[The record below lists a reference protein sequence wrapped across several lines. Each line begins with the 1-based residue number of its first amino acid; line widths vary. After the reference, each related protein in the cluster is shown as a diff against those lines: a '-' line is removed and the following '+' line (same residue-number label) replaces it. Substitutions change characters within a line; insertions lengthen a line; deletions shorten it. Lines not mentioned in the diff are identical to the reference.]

1 MVFFDWLLG
10 KRESCGEDPRLK
22 AAVNRVIEGTD
33 PRLRFVDDVDGR
45 LCPAVAHALAY
56 ADQVAA
62 GIPPMVVT
70 SPSDWAQSAVLRAM
84 FVRPAEVTATLSNSL
99 DLHDFLASPAAGG
112 IARVYCMVA
121 ATRIE
126 QTVLGPAMDG
136 GQLRRDVQQKTVSF
150 QHFRL
155 FGFAPTEEG
164 LRSRI
169 RDIVL
174 EGLVLAAL
182 RVIAAQ
188 QHRSETLS
196 FDRKLLQNR
205 LRLMEQSRPGLDAL
219 ECHSYRGRDV
229 EALRRDLADNEAAL
243 KALES
248 FGPGLEAR
256 LAALISTL
264 EAAESVIRAE
274 ALCLWL
280 DAMNIQS
287 SPGVTGVQAVPLFE
301 FSTATPG
308 SSRRTAFL
316 ASIPR
321 EAVAERT
328 VDFEAGIRML

>member
-1 MVFFDWLLG
+1 MAFFDWLLG
-10 KRESCGEDPRLK
+10 KRDSGDDDLRLK
-22 AAVNRVIEGTD
+22 AAVSRVIEGSD
-33 PRLRFVDDVDGR
+33 PRLRFVDGVDDR
-45 LCPAVAHALAY
+45 LSPAVAHALAY

-62 GIPPMVVT
+62 GIPPMVLT
-70 SPSDWAQSAVLRAM
+70 SPSDWAQSPVLRAM
-84 FVRPAEVTATLSNSL
+84 FVGPDEVTAMLSNSL
-99 DLHDFLASPAAGG
+99 DLHDFLASPAARGM
-112 IARVYCMVA
+112 ARVYCMVA
-121 ATRIE
+121 ATRME

-136 GQLRRDVQQKTVSF
+136 EHLRQDVQQKAVSF

-164 LRSRI
+164 LRNRI

-182 RVIAAQ
+182 RVIAEQ
-188 QHRSETLS
+188 QHRSETLT
-196 FDRKLLQNR
+196 FNRKLLQNR

-229 EALRRDLADNEAAL
+229 ERLRRELADNEAGL

-248 FGPGLEAR
+248 SGPGLDAR
-256 LAALISTL
+256 LAALTATL
-264 EAAESVIRAE
+264 DAAESVIRAQ

-280 DAMNIQS
+280 DAMNILS
-287 SPGVTGVQAVPLFE
+287 NPGVAGAQAVPLFE

-308 SSRRTAFL
+308 QSRRTAFL

-321 EAVAERT
+321 EVVAERKM
-328 VDFEAGIRML
+328 DFEAGVRML